1 MPVRRCLVLK
11 KEYFAVL
18 VVQVESVL
26 NDFVRLKEAVS
37 LYDDDEEGGEG
48 GAGGG
53 GLEYLL
59 DGDDEN
65 YQLGERCCGSGLG
78 ALEGTLAAW
87 PVPCGRGWQH
97 GAQVRPR
104 RRRAH

>member
-1 MPVRRCLVLK
+1 M
-11 KEYFAVL
+11 
-18 VVQVESVL
+18 L

-37 LYDDDEEGGEG
+37 LYDDDDEEGEG

-65 YQLGERCCGSGLG
+65 YQLGELVQCWTWRF
-78 ALEGTLAAW
+78 
-87 PVPCGRGWQH
+87 
-97 GAQVRPR
+97 
-104 RRRAH
+104 